1 MLTLL
6 FQTTSTP
13 KHLHDKVYTFE
24 QVKDNLKKKKS
35 QMRTYFW
42 HLNIKCSGDL
52 PLLTFMLL

>member
-24 QVKDNLKKKKS
+24 QVKDNLKKKKKS
-35 QMRTYFW
+35 DENLFLASKHKMQW
-42 HLNIKCSGDL
+42 
-52 PLLTFMLL
+52 